1 MKKLIYLLATAI
13 LAVSIVSC
21 EKTPV
26 EKTGM
31 SPDEQ
36 MAYIDAAGD
45 EALSQIEPADF
56 QKLADIVNAATTINP
71 DEISFDKSSQTK
83 LILLVT
89 KLLKTKGIVIDP
101 SNISGTFTL
110 NGNTLSY
117 DTGNTGNEL
126 KLVLKSGSNTYSF
139 VFDLSAGSREVKVG
153 SYFLDLEGFKKTFD
167 IYFVIPPDLN
177 FNLYC
182 NGAIYMGADLDV
194 KTSNMP
200 SDWSSLTL
208 DKINCSASGTV
219 FINGKNSYRAEIN
232 KLGVAN
238 SEGSF
243 DGTLYGNKGAFLF
256 SGTAYAKL
264 IENGYLDYLIDFD
277 NAKAYGNLI
286 NKLNSKKNAQNGTDC
301 YFVGKD
307 EIQLTMNG
315 NTVTFSDGTVMN
327 SSEVFVEKNFPK
339 TSKSLLTKLEELL
352 EMFGLDW

>member
-1 MKKLIYLLATAI
+1 LINI
-13 LAVSIVSC
+13 I
-21 EKTPV
+21 KT
-26 EKTGM
+26 ERGNN
-31 SPDEQ
+31 DF
-36 MAYIDAAGD
+36 AGD
-45 EALSQIEPADF
+45 KTDVSNTP
-56 QKLADIVNAATTINP
+56 DICGNQDLIAEDTSHILGDIISEEDAIN
-71 DEISFDKSSQTK
+71 
-83 LILLVT
+83 
-89 KLLKTKGIVIDP
+89 LLK
-101 SNISGTFTL
+101 SN
-110 NGNTLSY
+110 
-117 DTGNTGNEL
+117 EA
-126 KLVLKSGSNTYSF
+126 TYSKF
-139 VFDLSAGSREVKVG
+139 LLMDKKYQDLIILFMTGRQSIKIT
-153 SYFLDLEGFKKTFD
+153 YDPIFKKTFD